1 MEIVV
6 SSKNDM
12 KQNGEI
18 LLNPGSYKLPRP
30 QSQSIFH
37 RYFGYIIAPDK
48 EDAEAIF
55 NDKTKRHTV
64 GKRLDAEAP

>member
-1 MEIVV
+1 
-6 SSKNDM
+6 M

-30 QSQSIFH
+30 QSQSIFY

-55 NDKTKRHTV
+55 NDKSKKRHA
-64 GKRLDAEAP
+64 GKRLETKDTLP